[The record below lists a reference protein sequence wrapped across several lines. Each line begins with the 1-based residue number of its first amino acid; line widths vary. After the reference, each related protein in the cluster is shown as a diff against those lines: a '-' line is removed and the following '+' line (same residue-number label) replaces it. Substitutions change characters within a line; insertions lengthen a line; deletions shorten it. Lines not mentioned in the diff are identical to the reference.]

1 MKQPSPRILHPPPNR
16 AFTLVEI
23 MIVAAI
29 IALLAAIAIPGFIR
43 ARKRAQGV
51 SLINDLRQI
60 DSATDQYALE
70 FSVPQNTAVP
80 PAAWMLY
87 VQPGSR
93 LYTTN
98 ADIYGDTYGN
108 QTVGLLPTVPS
119 RAWDSLSDVCDS
131 SFWSPY
137 TRSP

>member
-1 MKQPSPRILHPPPNR
+1 MKQLPRIPHPPPRR

-23 MIVAAI
+23 MIVIAI
-29 IALLAAIAIPGFIR
+29 IALLAALALPGLLR

-51 SLINDLRQI
+51 SIINDLRQI

-70 FSVPQNTAVP
+70 FNVPGNTTVVP
-80 PAAWMLY
+80 DAWRLY
-87 VQPGSR
+87 VQHGSR

-98 ADIYGDTYGN
+98 ADIFGDPYGN
-108 QTVGLLPTVPS
+108 QVVGLLPLVPS
-119 RAWDSLSDVCDS
+119 YAWNNLTDVCNP

-137 TRSP
+137 TESP